1 MIAAAEGSDRQAV
14 ARYRLRLAAVLALG
28 SVVIFLPAHAP
39 YAAPEQRAALVT
51 LYALDAAFATFALVA
66 SVTRLGVRWPDVL
79 GVSLI
84 LLLSLTTSA
93 RLHVTPREPT
103 LTAAVLANL
112 MTASVLLFGWTTR
125 RMAVVV
131 LAVAGGFALSA
142 ALLDP
147 AVAREGPLPFAAAVL
162 AVGGAVAITG
172 AWVLGRF
179 RGSLARRQQD
189 LIALASRLMSL
200 QEEERGRLSRQL
212 HDGVAQSLT
221 AILSYL
227 WLIERQLLVDAAA
240 ARDQTA
246 EARRLASKT
255 LSEIRDLSQVLRP
268 SVPDDYGLIP
278 SLDTYLRTFAE
289 RHRVVATLRAPDL
302 PERLP
307 PHVETAVYRIAQEA
321 LSNVARHAQATHV
334 QVALV
339 AQDGELRLDI
349 EDDGIGIGDPARTKG
364 LGLIGI
370 RERVRALGGTVSILS
385 PPGTRLSV
393 RLPLAA

>member
-1 MIAAAEGSDRQAV
+1 MTGAAEGSDRLAL
-14 ARYRLRLAAVLALG
+14 ARSRLRLAAVLALG
-28 SVVIFLPAHAP
+28 SVVVFLPAHAP
-39 YAAPEQRAALVT
+39 YTPVGQRGALAL
-51 LYALDAAFATFALVA
+51 LYAADAACATAALVA
-66 SVTRLGVRWPDVL
+66 SATRLGARGADFL
-79 GVSLI
+79 GVGLI
-84 LLLSLTTSA
+84 LLLSLTAIA
-93 RLHVTPREPT
+93 RLHMTPRVPI
-103 LTAAVLANL
+103 LTTAVLTNL

-125 RMAVVV
+125 RMLWVAAVVV
-131 LAVAGGFALSA
+131 AGFGVSV

-147 AVAREGPLPFAAAVL
+147 AVAFEGPLPFAAAVL
-162 AVGGAVAITG
+162 AVGCAVAVTG
-172 AWVLGRF
+172 AWVVGHYRGR
-179 RGSLARRQQD
+179 LASRQQD

-227 WLIERQLLVDAAA
+227 WLIERHLPADTAA

-255 LSEIRDLSQVLRP
+255 LAEIRELSQVLRP
-268 SVPDDYGLIP
+268 SVLDDYGLVP
-278 SLDTYLRTFAE
+278 SLDTYLRSFAE
-289 RHRVVATLRAPDL
+289 RHRVIATLRAPDF

-321 LSNVARHAQATHV
+321 LSNVARHAHATHV
-334 QVALV
+334 QIALA
-339 AQDGELRLDI
+339 AQNGELCLDI
-349 EDDGIGIGDPARTKG
+349 EDDGVGIGETSRTKG

-370 RERVRALGGTVSILS
+370 RERVRALGGTVTILS

-393 RLPLAA
+393 RLPIAR